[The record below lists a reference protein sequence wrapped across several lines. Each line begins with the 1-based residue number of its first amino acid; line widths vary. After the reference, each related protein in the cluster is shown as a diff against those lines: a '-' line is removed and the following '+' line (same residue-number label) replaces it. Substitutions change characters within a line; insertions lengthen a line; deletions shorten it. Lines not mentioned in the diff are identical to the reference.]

1 MNYYER
7 IQKSIDFIEE
17 NICEDISIEQCA
29 MQSFMSVSGYYR
41 MFFSIVGM
49 NVKEYIRQRRLTLA
63 LCELTGSKNPSILD
77 TAVKY
82 GFNTQ
87 DGFSRAFKKQF
98 GILPS
103 GLSDKDVNLNRF
115 ERIDIM
121 EQFFECKNTELTD
134 KYPDIK
140 VIKELPEMKVAC
152 FTYFGKNPEDHAYKK
167 LKEWFEEN
175 EITLH
180 ASPYRLFGYN
190 NPDPMEGAEEYA
202 YEYSITISDEM
213 YEKLEDVPDDLAKGV
228 TYPKVYRKIIHS
240 GKYAVLSVKREG
252 DDIGC
257 AIMAAWRRFIN
268 WIDESKYCWGHNQYL
283 EEHLGFSES
292 DDHIGGVDLYFSIE
306 EDKVRNTGKVVE
318 VKIPKMKVLEFRE
331 ENVDYDVANQ
341 SAWGRVIDWL
351 KKSGLNDED
360 VEIYEY
366 NHGFANPKVKF
377 HVIMVNI
384 LTDYS
389 IDEAC
394 SEYEVKTYDAH
405 SCASLCVSHWSEL
418 GPAWRALEKWC
429 RKNHRLPVAQW
440 LEKCE
445 HKDFIPN
452 GQVTCFLPIE

>member
-29 MQSFMSVSGYYR
+29 MKSFMSVSGYYR

-49 NVKEYIRQRRLTLA
+49 NVKEYIRRRRLTLA
-63 LCELTGSKNPSILD
+63 FIDLTSQEKPSVMD
-77 TAVKY
+77 MAVKY

-103 GLSDKDVNLNRF
+103 DLSDKVVNLNRF

-140 VIKELPEMKVAC
+140 VIRELPEMKVAC
-152 FTYFGKNPEDHAYKK
+152 FTYFGKDPEEHAYNK

-175 EITLH
+175 EVTLH
-180 ASPYRLFGYN
+180 DSPYRLFGYN
-190 NPDPMEGAEEYA
+190 NPDPEEGAKEYA
-202 YEYSITISDEM
+202 YEYAITIPDEM
-213 YEKLEDVPDDLAKGV
+213 YEKLEDVPDDIAHGV

-252 DDIGC
+252 EDIGY
-257 AIMAAWRRFIN
+257 AIMAAWKRFIN

-283 EEHLGFSES
+283 EEHLGFSEN

-306 EDKVRNTGKVVE
+306 EDKTQNASKVTEVE
-318 VKIPKMKVLEFRE
+318 LPEMKVLEFRE
-331 ENVDYDVANQ
+331 ENEDYDVANKT
-341 SAWGRVIDWL
+341 AWGRAIEWL
-351 KKSGLNDED
+351 NKSGLKDED
-360 VEIYEY
+360 VEIYQY
-366 NHGFANPKVKF
+366 NHGFSNPKVKF
-377 HVIMVNI
+377 HVVAIKI
-384 LTDYS
+384 LTDHS
-389 IDEAC
+389 MEEKGD
-394 SEYEVKTYDAH
+394 EYEVKFYAAH
-405 SCASLCVSHWSEL
+405 SCASLSISGWPEL
-418 GPAWRALEKWC
+418 GAAWRTLEKWC
-429 RKNHRLPVAQW
+429 RKNHRPPVAQW
-440 LEKCE
+440 FEKCE
-445 HKDFIPN
+445 HEKFFPN
-452 GQVTCFLPIE
+452 GKVTCYLPI